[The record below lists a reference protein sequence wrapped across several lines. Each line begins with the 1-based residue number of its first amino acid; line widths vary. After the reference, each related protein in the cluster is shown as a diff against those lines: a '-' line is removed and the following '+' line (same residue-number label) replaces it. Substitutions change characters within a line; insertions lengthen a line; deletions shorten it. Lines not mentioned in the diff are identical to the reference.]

1 MLERK
6 NQSLKDLVSTLQI
19 YRDNL
24 DADTQSNGAAAT
36 DHSPEDGAL
45 SQKEILQHL
54 IDFLHE
60 CS

>member
-6 NQSLKDLVSTLQI
+6 NQSLKDIISTLQV

-24 DADTQSNGAAAT
+24 DADTQSNGAAA
-36 DHSPEDGAL
+36 DHALEGGAL